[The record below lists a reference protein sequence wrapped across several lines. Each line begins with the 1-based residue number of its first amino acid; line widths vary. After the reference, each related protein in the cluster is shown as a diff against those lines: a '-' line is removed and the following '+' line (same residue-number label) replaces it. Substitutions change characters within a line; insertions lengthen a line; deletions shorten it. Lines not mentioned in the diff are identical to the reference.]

1 MAIVSTTSE
10 EVIARLASE
19 AGMTVAEYEAWS
31 RRQARLG
38 MEALSEEF
46 ADDMPLPDER
56 DEDDPCVLVSIPV
69 HPRTLATFREH
80 GRGHVRRMGEILD
93 RIAEA
98 EHREG

>member
-1 MAIVSTTSE
+1 
-10 EVIARLASE
+10 
-19 AGMTVAEYEAWS
+19 MTVVEYEAWS
-31 RRQARLG
+31 REQARLG
-38 MEALSEEF
+38 MAALKAEF

-56 DEDDPCVLVSIPV
+56 DGDDPCVLVSIPV
-69 HPRTLATFREH
+69 HPRTLSAFREH